1 MRRME
6 TAYPSVAENGSH
18 HFMAPCRRNGYP
30 PRKWEP
36 QEGAISGKEAGRK
49 SRPAASERQRP
60 RGNFPGRLAWKKE
73 GGRERPG
80 IPFRQ
85 GIAGIFGPGMRPA
98 ISVPG
103 KVPFGTRRCRTR
115 SPAFPTSSRRIA
127 AWGSFRSVGRK
138 SESPGRNGALRNV
151 ILPGENRPSSGR
163 FPRTGR

>member
-36 QEGAISGKEAGRK
+36 QEGAISGKRGGEEKPSGGVG
-49 SRPAASERQRP
+49 AAAAP
-60 RGNFPGRLAWKKE
+60 REFSGPIGMEKR

-98 ISVPG
+98 ISAPG

-151 ILPGENRPSSGR
+151 ILPGENRPPSGR

>member
-1 MRRME
+1 LRRME

-18 HFMAPCRRNGYP
+18 DSWRHAGGTDIRLGNGN
-30 PRKWEP
+30 RKKGPFPE
-36 QEGAISGKEAGRK
+36 KEAGRK

-73 GGRERPG
+73 GERERPG

-98 ISVPG
+98 ISAPG

-151 ILPGENRPSSGR
+151 ILPVENRPPSGR